1 MFFFFLLLSGRC
13 KANRDKKYLKKWKLP
28 DPYTGLKQRPD
39 QTLRL
44 VFISI
49 YCMELLLDSL
59 FLFCLCLPMEH
70 TQPSETK
77 PFVCFTISW
86 TFFHIFHIFIFCL
99 WCLFL
104 PFYIS
109 FSLWIPEE
117 GFPSYS
123 ISRLSQYPIGHKICL
138 QVLLKCNLSSS
149 LQELDI
155 VNCAMYSI

>member
-1 MFFFFLLLSGRC
+1 MEASRPIHRPQTKTRSDTEVGIHFYLLHGASSWQFVPFLS
-13 KANRDKKYLKKWKLP
+13 LP
-28 DPYTGLKQRPD
+28 PNGAYPTIWNQA
-39 QTLRL
+39 
-44 VFISI
+44 I
-49 YCMELLLDSL
+49 
-59 FLFCLCLPMEH
+59 
-70 TQPSETK
+70 
-77 PFVCFTISW
+77 VCFTISW